1 MTILMKKTSLL
12 ACLAA
17 LILQVGAGSTLA
29 ANPANDET
37 GLISVKF
44 AGGSVTDYFDALV
57 KEAGTINVMLAPE
70 AADVSMP
77 PVTLTNVSVS
87 AAIGLVDGR
96 SASPPGRIIKLDV
109 RQMPQYHDGAL
120 PTYQVRAEVR
130 PAGGGTYASVWTIA
144 GLLRGDVFD
153 ADDVLAAVE
162 AALDILASTDE
173 PTIRFH
179 KETGVLIARG
189 DPQQLSTIK
198 DVLEQLEQSQIL
210 MSQKPMQELHD
221 QNAALKTELANAEA
235 RAADLTI
242 ASDTARDELR
252 RYRVQFETLMARLAE
267 TERMLQQRNQE
278 LADLTLLLRKTQASL
293 EAERRKSTVDG
304 RSGRDNP

>member
-1 MTILMKKTSLL
+1 MTMLMKRTSLL
-12 ACLAA
+12 ACMAA
-17 LILQVGAGSTLA
+17 LILLVGGGPTLA
-29 ANPANDET
+29 ANPSNDEV

-96 SASPPGRIIKLDV
+96 SASPPGRVIKLNV

-130 PAGGGTYASVWTIA
+130 PTGGGTYTSVWTIA

-162 AALDILASTDE
+162 AAMDILASTDE

-189 DPQQLSTIK
+189 DPRQLSTIK
-198 DVLEQLEQSQIL
+198 EVLEQLEQSQIL

-235 RAADLTI
+235 RLADLTVQW
-242 ASDTARDELR
+242 DTARDELR
-252 RYRVQFETLMARLAE
+252 LFRVDLEAQMARLAE
-267 TERMLQQRNQE
+267 MERRLRLKDE
-278 LADLTLLLRKTQASL
+278 DLLDLTLLLRKTQAEL
-293 EAERRKSTVDG
+293 DAERRKPTGDRKS
-304 RSGRDNP
+304 RRDNP